1 MWQNGWE
8 YNHVVDAIRPVVV
21 RTLEI
26 ISRVFIR
33 HIILRVLTYML
44 ISINSSPVY
53 VLEDT

>member
-21 RTLEI
+21 GTQEI

-33 HIILRVLTYML
+33 HIILLTYML

-53 VLEDT
+53 VLEDS